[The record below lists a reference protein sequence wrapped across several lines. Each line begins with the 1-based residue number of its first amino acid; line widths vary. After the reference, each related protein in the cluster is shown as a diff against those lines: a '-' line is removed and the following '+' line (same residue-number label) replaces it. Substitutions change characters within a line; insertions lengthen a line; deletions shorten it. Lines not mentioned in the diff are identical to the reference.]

1 MHDFHIELKNW
12 LVDRLSALY
21 INYESISAGVKGPLC
36 GAEMVP
42 TSVYTYATI
51 FSFRLSHL
59 EGCLSQY
66 WLHPPRCGV
75 CRWCQTWSHH
85 LNLHRLV
92 LRGHVINTL
101 LFIHEEHS
109 WFSQLSLPS
118 SLNSLNTSLE
128 SSFYVIGFL
137 MVHLY
142 RFNGLG
148 LLYRSLPGHPDTY
161 YSVLHTL
168 TLPSHDF
175 HNYWNTE

>member
-51 FSFRLSHL
+51 FLFRLSHL

-101 LFIHEEHS
+101 LFIHEEGT
-109 WFSQLSLPS
+109 FLILTTI
-118 SLNSLNTSLE
+118 LTIEFKFLE
-128 SSFYVIGFL
+128 YIPWVLLLCNRVLDGSPISIQWIGF
-137 MVHLY
+137 VI
-142 RFNGLG
+142 
-148 LLYRSLPGHPDTY
+148 P
-161 YSVLHTL
+161 
-168 TLPSHDF
+168 
-175 HNYWNTE
+175 